1 MSLLEI
7 CVVLKRLLCVA
18 SLAVVLTAALGIR
31 AASAQPGAPPA
42 ATPPAATDGFVPV
55 TDLPPAEQLPAAPL
69 VLSAYAIMWVAV
81 LIYVAM
87 LWRRLAAVQKDL
99 DALKQLPPR

>member
-1 MSLLEI
+1 M
-7 CVVLKRLLCVA
+7 
-18 SLAVVLTAALGIR
+18 
-31 AASAQPGAPPA
+31 
-42 ATPPAATDGFVPV
+42 PV